1 MHRLFYFLQLFRH
14 DFLVMLVAMR
24 NRHTPKA
31 FKGLFLVALLY
42 LVSPI
47 DVLPD
52 TIPLLGIVD
61 DAAIGPAAVC
71 GLMRLL
77 PPAVRAESEAQAERL
92 TQRAPLIVLL
102 VSLLVL
108 AWIMLVVWG
117 CYTFLHWVFVG

>member
-61 DAAIGPAAVC
+61 DAAIVPAAVC
-71 GLMRLL
+71 GLTRLL
-77 PPAVRAESEAQAERL
+77 PPAVRDESEAQVERL
-92 TQRAPLIVLL
+92 TQRAPPIVLP
-102 VSLLVL
+102 VSRLVL

>member
-47 DVLPD
+47 DVL
-52 TIPLLGIVD
+52 
-61 DAAIGPAAVC
+61 
-71 GLMRLL
+71 MRLL
-77 PPAVRAESEAQAERL
+77 PPSVRAESEAQAERL
-92 TQRAPLIVLL
+92 TQRAPLIVLR

-117 CYTFLHWVFVG
+117 CYTFLHWVFVGWGGRGLTAGGDLPQS